1 MSKPQ
6 VAIFVIMNDDLQK
19 AEQSLLSLTKQTYVN
34 FDITILFAGNKEEP
48 FLKLRHLVDTFF
60 PKAPIVK
67 TEGNVHVPK
76 TLNAL
81 IALKSTSFVSI
92 LSTGDVFH
100 PERIWL
106 CVEAA
111 QERESSILITYAE
124 LLDHNG
130 EVISADHPFFKSYT
144 EGLLTNI
151 AAHPCLSFAILWHD
165 LILSPGN
172 LFFSVKLFNEI
183 GGFRDY
189 EILYAYDFFLRASR
203 LEEPTLLTDK
213 TISCCPIHTDL
224 HMCET
229 SASIDERSDIIRDHL
244 LNLLIKYPKNPF
256 SDLFTAHPFMF
267 ASVNWP
273 QSLANAVDG
282 MIETRLPEKKVKYV
296 YEQKPQKKGI
306 NKKNVTLLTHEL
318 SLSGAP
324 VIVLELAV
332 LLRQLNY
339 SVNVISPIDGPLRD
353 DFERRWI
360 SITILPYIPPRIE
373 SLSTILSSNLIF
385 RLKRFDLIQWYGI
398 KTLRVLRGIRLFQG
412 KQKLFKLL
420 RIVDGPFL
428 INSVASWEWVYLSLQ
443 RRNIKVIWYI
453 HETFDPKWMA
463 HGSADKLFRR
473 RIAEGSLTMLYGS
486 DATRKVWTSEGYPGQ
501 VKYWSGISS
510 DTYPGNQI
518 RSLKVDREKRVILNV
533 GTVGS
538 RKGTRVLLEAFAL
551 GRRQGIIPGDVEL
564 CIVGCYLPSVNQEAR
579 DIFVRANKPDLQ
591 GFVRLVGVLY
601 PDAISSYYDEADV
614 YVHASFFDCMPIA
627 LLTAMA
633 RGLPVVATDADGCG
647 EAIINEVS
655 GLLVPPRNPQLL
667 ANAMAKL
674 LNDTELSK
682 LLSQGARSRF
692 VNVFST
698 ESTFE
703 PVKNIL
709 DFNTSKRNYIA
720 NKSAGQRGENKEVVE

>member
-1 MSKPQ
+1 MPKSQ
-6 VAIFVIMNDDLQK
+6 VAIYLIVNNDLQK
-19 AEQSLLSLTKQTYVN
+19 AEQSLLSLAKQTYVN
-34 FDITILFAGNKEEP
+34 FDITILFVGNNEES
-48 FLKLRHLVDTFF
+48 FLKLRHLVNTFF
-60 PKAPIVK
+60 PKAPIIK

-92 LSTGDVFH
+92 LSSGDVFH
-100 PERIWL
+100 PERIRL
-106 CVEAA
+106 CVEAM
-111 QERESSILITYAE
+111 QERDSSILITYAE

-130 EVISADHPFFKSYT
+130 EVLTPDHPVFRTYT
-144 EGLLTNI
+144 QGLLTNI
-151 AAHPCLSFAILWHD
+151 AAYPCLSFVILWYD
-165 LILSPGN
+165 LVLSPGN
-172 LFFSVKLFNEI
+172 VFFNVKLFNEI

-203 LEEPTLLTDK
+203 LEEPTILTDK
-213 TISCCPIHTDL
+213 TISCCPIYTDL

-229 SASIDERSDIIRDHL
+229 CASIDERSDIIRDHL
-244 LNLLIKYPKNPF
+244 LNLLNKNPKNPF
-256 SDLFTAHPFMF
+256 SNLFTAHPFML
-267 ASVNWP
+267 ASVHW
-273 QSLANAVDG
+273 SKALAKAVDG

-296 YEQKPQKKGI
+296 YEQKPPKQDI

-332 LLRQLNY
+332 LLQQHNY
-339 SVNVISPIDGPLRD
+339 SVNVLSPKDGPLRE
-353 DFERRWI
+353 DFERRGI
-360 SITILPYIPPRIE
+360 PITILPYVPPRIE
-373 SLSTILSSNLIF
+373 SLSAILSSNLIF
-385 RLKRFDLIQWYGI
+385 RLKPFDLLKSFGNM
-398 KTLRVLRGIRLFQG
+398 TLIVLRGIQHYLG
-412 KQKLFKLL
+412 KRKLLKLL

-443 RRNIKVIWYI
+443 RRDTKVIWYI

-463 HGSADKLFRR
+463 HTSADNLFRR
-473 RIAEGSLTMLYGS
+473 RITEGSLTMLYGS
-486 DATRKVWTSEGYPGQ
+486 NATRKVWTSEGYPGQ

-551 GRRQGIIPGDVEL
+551 GRQQGIIPGDVEL
-564 CIVGCYLPSVNQEAR
+564 CIIGCHLPSGNQEAR
-579 DIFVRANKPDLQ
+579 DIFFRANKPDLQ
-591 GFVRLVGVLY
+591 GSVRLVGLLY

-633 RGLPVVATDADGCG
+633 RGLPIVATDVDGCG

-674 LNDTELSK
+674 LNNTELSK
-682 LLSQGARSRF
+682 RLSEGARSRF
-692 VNVFST
+692 VTVFST

-703 PVKNIL
+703 PVKKIL
-709 DFNTSKRNYIA
+709 DYNTSKR
-720 NKSAGQRGENKEVVE
+720 